1 MITLIQHISN
11 WVGFLFI
18 VWFILKH
25 TKYSKLSE
33 YINPYYTI
41 YFIFIGYILYI
52 LINLIKGVDF
62 DLSYI
67 LLGFITHYIPIYLF
81 NLTKSEKNEYSGLF
95 FIIIMILYL
104 PYIQITTNKNIYQLY
119 FIDPQ
124 VKTLDEFLLKFK

>member
-18 VWFILKH
+18 VWFILKN
-25 TKYSKLSE
+25 TIYSKLSE

-52 LINLIKGVDF
+52 LINLIKGVNF

-81 NLTKSEKNEYSGLF
+81 NITKSEKNEYSGLF
-95 FIIIMILYL
+95 FIIMMILYL
-104 PYIQITTNKNIYQLY
+104 SYIHITTNKNIYQLY

>member
-81 NLTKSEKNEYSGLF
+81 NLTKSEKNEYSGIF
-95 FIIIMILYL
+95 FIIIMSLYL
-104 PYIQITTNKNIYQLY
+104 SYIQITTNKNIYQLY

>member
-52 LINLIKGVDF
+52 LINLIKGVNF

-67 LLGFITHYIPIYLF
+67 FLGFITHYIPIYLF
-81 NLTKSEKNEYSGLF
+81 NFTKSEKNEYSGLF
-95 FIIIMILYL
+95 F
-104 PYIQITTNKNIYQLY
+104 TARSKGG
-119 FIDPQ
+119 
-124 VKTLDEFLLKFK
+124 VFK